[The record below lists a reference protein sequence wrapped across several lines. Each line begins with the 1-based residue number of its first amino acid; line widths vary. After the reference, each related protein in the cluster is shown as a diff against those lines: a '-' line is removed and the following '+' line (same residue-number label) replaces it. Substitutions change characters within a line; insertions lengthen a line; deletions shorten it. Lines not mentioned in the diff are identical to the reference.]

1 MSVPR
6 LRFIGGGLKMNG
18 VHRTVFETD
27 THVLPKP
34 AVVVEVPTV
43 APEPAVVVEVPA
55 VAPEPAAVAEVPT
68 VAPLEVEPPAEV
80 SQAAPETGLV
90 PEDPSAK

>member
-1 MSVPR
+1 MSVPH
-6 LRFIGGGLKMNG
+6 FKFTGGALKLTGAHKM
-18 VHRTVFETD
+18 VFKID
-27 THVLPKP
+27 TSVLPKP

-43 APEPAVVVEVPA
+43 AP
-55 VAPEPAAVAEVPT
+55 
-68 VAPLEVEPPAEV
+68 LEVKPPAEV

>member
-43 APEPAVVVEVPA
+43 APEPVA

>member
-43 APEPAVVVEVPA
+43 APEPV
-55 VAPEPAAVAEVPT
+55 AVAEVPT
-68 VAPLEVEPPAEV
+68 VAPLKVEPPAEV

>member
-43 APEPAVVVEVPA
+43 APEIV
-55 VAPEPAAVAEVPT
+55 AVAEVPT
-68 VAPLEVEPPAEV
+68 AAPLEVEPPAEV

>member
-6 LRFIGGGLKMNG
+6 LRFIGGSLKMNG
-18 VHRTVFETD
+18 ARRTVFEID
-27 THVLPKP
+27 TSVLPKP

-43 APEPAVVVEVPA
+43 APEPV
-55 VAPEPAAVAEVPT
+55 AVAEVPT

>member
-43 APEPAVVVEVPA
+43 APEPV
-55 VAPEPAAVAEVPT
+55 AVAEVPT

>member
-27 THVLPKP
+27 THVLPK
-34 AVVVEVPTV
+34 
-43 APEPAVVVEVPA
+43 PAVVVEVPA

>member
-43 APEPAVVVEVPA
+43 APEPA
-55 VAPEPAAVAEVPT
+55 AVAEVPT

>member
-18 VHRTVFETD
+18 VHRTVFQID
-27 THVLPKP
+27 TSVLPKP
-34 AVVVEVPTV
+34 AV
-43 APEPAVVVEVPA
+43 APEPV
-55 VAPEPAAVAEVPT
+55 AVAEVPT
-68 VAPLEVEPPAEV
+68 VAPLKVEPPAEV

>member
-55 VAPEPAAVAEVPT
+55 VAP
-68 VAPLEVEPPAEV
+68 LEVEPPAEV

-90 PEDPSAK
+90 PEDPPAK